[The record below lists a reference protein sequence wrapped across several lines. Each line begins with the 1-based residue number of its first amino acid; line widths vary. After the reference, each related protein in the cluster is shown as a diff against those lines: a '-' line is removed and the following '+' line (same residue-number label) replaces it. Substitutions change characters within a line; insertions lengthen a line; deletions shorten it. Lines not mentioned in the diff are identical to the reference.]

1 MSKGLKKFLAA
12 AFAGVLM
19 IGNVSAL
26 SVGAEEPY
34 DVYNYDRW
42 GEPIPSQAGY
52 IADRAVSGDDLGVGH
67 FKDPSDLFK
76 DADNNF
82 YIVDTGNSRICFR
95 YRRYALYC
103 G

>member
-34 DVYNYDRW
+34 DVYNYDRSRFLRKPDISRT
-42 GEPIPSQAGY
+42 EPFPEMILA
-52 IADRAVSGDDLGVGH
+52 
-67 FKDPSDLFK
+67 
-76 DADNNF
+76 
-82 YIVDTGNSRICFR
+82 
-95 YRRYALYC
+95 
-103 G
+103 

>member
-34 DVYNYDRW
+34 DV
-42 GEPIPSQAGY
+42 
-52 IADRAVSGDDLGVGH
+52 
-67 FKDPSDLFK
+67 
-76 DADNNF
+76 
-82 YIVDTGNSRICFR
+82 
-95 YRRYALYC
+95 
-103 G
+103 

>member
-34 DVYNYDRW
+34 DVYTTGGASRFLRKPDISRT
-42 GEPIPSQAGY
+42 EPFPEMILA
-52 IADRAVSGDDLGVGH
+52 
-67 FKDPSDLFK
+67 
-76 DADNNF
+76 
-82 YIVDTGNSRICFR
+82 
-95 YRRYALYC
+95 
-103 G
+103 

>member
-34 DVYNYDRW
+34 DVYNYVFL
-42 GEPIPSQAGY
+42 SQHKYSFA
-52 IADRAVSGDDLGVGH
+52 
-67 FKDPSDLFK
+67 
-76 DADNNF
+76 
-82 YIVDTGNSRICFR
+82 SRIYRGQSRFR
-95 YRRYALYC
+95 R
-103 G
+103 

>member
-34 DVYNYDRW
+34 DVYNYDR
-42 GEPIPSQAGY
+42 GGGSRFPRKPDISRTEPFPEMILA
-52 IADRAVSGDDLGVGH
+52 
-67 FKDPSDLFK
+67 
-76 DADNNF
+76 
-82 YIVDTGNSRICFR
+82 
-95 YRRYALYC
+95 
-103 G
+103 